1 MKRWVIVLIVA
12 GVLVAG
18 FFGVQ
23 AYRQSQARQSIEDLQ
38 TEIIAKGDLTAT
50 VGATGSVRS
59 NQTALLSFQ
68 TSGTVDFVHQSLGE
82 RVSVGEVLATLKRS
96 SLSSQIILAEA
107 ELVFAKRALED
118 LLDSG
123 QASAAAQLALAQA
136 QDTLENAEYVEYVRQ
151 EGYRASQDTIDAAEA
166 NLVLANEE
174 VDVAQQRYD

>member
-1 MKRWVIVLIVA
+1 MKRWLILLIVA

-23 AYRQSQARQSIEDLQ
+23 AYRQSQARRNIEDLQ
-38 TEIIAKGDLTAT
+38 TQTIVKGDLTAT

-68 TSGTVDFVHQSLGE
+68 TSGTVDFIHQGLGE
-82 RVSVGEVLATLKRS
+82 RVVEGEVLATLRRN

-107 ELVFAKRALED
+107 DLVSAKRALD
-118 LLDSG
+118 NVLDSR

-136 QDTLENAEYVEYVRQ
+136 QEALEDAEYVEYVRQ
-151 EGYRASQDTIDAAEA
+151 E
-166 NLVLANEE
+166 
-174 VDVAQQRYD
+174 